1 MNQIVAYNDDLGL
14 CLLTPSPRALQT
26 KTIQEIADKD
36 VPSSFSYVVI
46 DVSELP
52 IVREFIDC
60 WELNNNI
67 ITENLT
73 KAKEISHQKRRVK
86 RDSLF
91 APYDKII
98 AAQIPNTDT
107 AVIEQTRADIRNADA
122 LIQES
127 IDLAT
132 TTTELKTIIENYE
145 AI

>member
-1 MNQIVAYNDDLGL
+1 MNQIIAYNDSLGL
-14 CLLTPSPRALQT
+14 CLMTPSPRALQT
-26 KTIQEIADKD
+26 RTVQEIANKD
-36 VPSSFSYVVI
+36 VPSPFSYVII

-52 IVREFIDC
+52 VVREFIDC
-60 WELNNNI
+60 WELNDNV

-73 KAKEISHQKRRVK
+73 KAKEIAHQKRRVK

-107 AVIEQTRADIRNADA
+107 AAIEQAREDIRVNDA
-122 LIQES
+122 LVQQS
-127 IDLAT
+127 IDSAT
-132 TTTELKTIIENYE
+132 TTAELKTIIENYE